1 MKLVICI
8 NHAVAST
15 AVLHGTTANNIESHE
30 DYAGAE
36 RARDLWR
43 GSILSERVIGIM
55 AGGESSLAVY
65 KYGLVCALSLD
76 FFTQTGAI

>member
-15 AVLHGTTANNIESHE
+15 AVLHGAIANNIESHE
-30 DYAGAE
+30 DYADAE

-65 KYGLVCALSLD
+65 ENGLVCSLGLD
-76 FFTQTGAI
+76 YFTRTGAI